1 LKKIIRLG
9 FPEGF
14 PVGENIKHAVYY
26 SVKERKQTEKVA
38 GFVERPIVLVHQAP
52 HNGRYNHA
60 SVVHGTVQP
69 RREVADVL
77 ISLLVFSL
85 LDLILLAVG
94 LNDFG
99 KDGDEEEPLGCAE
112 KARAK

>member
-1 LKKIIRLG
+1 LIIIRLG
-9 FPEGF
+9 LPEGF
-14 PVGENIKHAVYY
+14 PVGEHIKHTVCY
-26 SVKERKQTEKVA
+26 SVKEREQTEKVA

-52 HNGRYNHA
+52 CYGRYNHPRI
-60 SVVHGTVQP
+60 VHGAVQT

-77 ISLLVFSL
+77 IGLLVFSL
-85 LDLILLAVG
+85 LDLILLIVG
-94 LNDFG
+94 FYDLG